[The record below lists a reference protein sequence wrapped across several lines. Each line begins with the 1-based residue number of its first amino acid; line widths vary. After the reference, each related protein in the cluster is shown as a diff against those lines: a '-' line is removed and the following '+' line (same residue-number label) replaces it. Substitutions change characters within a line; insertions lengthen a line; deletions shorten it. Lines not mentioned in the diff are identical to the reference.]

1 MGTDERC
8 ISSLTDFALWLL
20 VVFVAI
26 GSLTPFGP
34 LISAEETLSRLTA
47 ALKPS
52 LVDLSLAEIGQRLL
66 AFLPAG
72 ILARWR
78 LLDNNRRKSFG
89 IACFWTFLF
98 VAVIEVG
105 QVFVPSRHP
114 RLTDL
119 LIGFAAVTAGA
130 WMGKALQPW
139 REAVGEVY
147 RRRWRVVI
155 IALLLV
161 WEAALLSVSVIAHR
175 GVQLEGWH
183 RGYPLLVANELTRDR
198 PWRGT
203 ISHLVIYSQE
213 LGPAKVAQLERS
225 PVPAS
230 DWTLRRALGAVAAYR
245 FAEPDMHVFRQQIPE
260 GPQIPLLS
268 PEGSLSN
275 LRLADAG
282 VEFLEPTV
290 IRSPDSAAE
299 LSEVCESAGAFSVEV
314 AVEIKDLSQRGP
326 ARIVSVSQNPS
337 ERNFTLGQEGRNI
350 DFRVRTPRM
359 GDNGSRV
366 PCRTRSGP
374 LYASTHRIVAT
385 FGRGS
390 LSIYQNGQLVRRPL
404 RLYFLPSLLFRAD
417 WLGTS
422 VAAALI
428 LFLPLGYLGGLLIR
442 NDRDPGAL
450 LLMIAAT
457 TLPPVVL
464 SWGLTAAYD
473 RDQDH
478 VFLVVAILACALGAL
493 KARGRGSESA

>member
-1 MGTDERC
+1 MSTDKRR
-8 ISSLTDFALWLL
+8 IPSLTGFVLWLL

-34 LISAEETLSRLTA
+34 FTSAEETLSRLAA

-52 LVDLSLAEIGQRLL
+52 LADLSLAEIGQRLL

-72 ILARWR
+72 MLARWH
-78 LLDNNRRKSFG
+78 LLDNSRRKSFG
-89 IACFWTFLF
+89 AACLWTFLF
-98 VAVIEVG
+98 VTVIEVG

-119 LIGFAAVTAGA
+119 LIGFTAVSAGA
-130 WMGKALQPW
+130 WAGKALQPW

-147 RRRWRVVI
+147 RRRWWVI
-155 IALLLV
+155 IMALLLA
-161 WEAALLSVSVIAHR
+161 WEAAVLTVSVIAHR
-175 GVQLEGWH
+175 DVELEGWH
-183 RGYPLLVANELTRDR
+183 RGYPLLVANELTCDR
-198 PWRGT
+198 PWWGT
-203 ISHLVIYSQE
+203 ISHLVIYAEE
-213 LGPAKVAQLERS
+213 LGPSDVAQLERR
-225 PVPAS
+225 PAPAN
-230 DWTLRRALGAVAAYR
+230 DWNLCRTLGAVAAYR
-245 FAEPDMHVFRQQIPE
+245 FTEAERPVFRQQIPE
-260 GPQIPLLS
+260 GPPFPLLS
-268 PEGSLSN
+268 PEGSLTS
-275 LRLADAG
+275 LRLVDAG
-282 VEFLEPTV
+282 VEFLGPTL

-299 LSEVCESAGAFSVEV
+299 LSELCELAGAFSVEV
-314 AVEIKDLSQRGP
+314 VVEIKDLSQRGP
-326 ARIVSVSQNPS
+326 ARIISVSRNPS
-337 ERNFTLGQEGRNI
+337 ERNFTLGQEGPNI

-366 PCRTRSGP
+366 LCRTRSGP
-374 LYASTHRIVAT
+374 LYAGAHRIVAT

-417 WLGTS
+417 WLGSS

-442 NDRDPGAL
+442 TDRGPGAL

-457 TLPPVVL
+457 SLPPIVL

-478 VFLVVAILACALGAL
+478 VFLVMAILACALGAL
-493 KARGRGSESA
+493 KTRGRGLETA